1 MWNKMNIGAPSLA
14 DFYYFTVRRGFKEGV
29 EHSIWQCPCCSLRH
43 LKVTFVFRLCSAARQ
58 ESTTREGCNPGTTLG
73 SITIWTLPSFGK
85 PPWPRAPSGPFSAVF
100 SKLSPLLGVQLLIMT
115 PPPVILTIAIHLHLS
130 FTTIRLSF
138 YLFLALS
145 LRSSLSSTV
154 SLPLHSFSDG
164 STTK

>member
-29 EHSIWQCPCCSLRH
+29 EHSIWQCPRCSLRH

-73 SITIWTLPSFGK
+73 SITIWTLPSFGT

-100 SKLSPLLGVQLLIMT
+100 FETFASFRCAAPDYDAASGDPYDRNSFTFIFHYHPPLF
-115 PPPVILTIAIHLHLS
+115 LS
-130 FTTIRLSF
+130 FSCSVSSF
-138 YLFLALS
+138 IIIFHGLAA
-145 LRSSLSSTV
+145 T
-154 SLPLHSFSDG
+154 SFFFG
-164 STTK
+164 WVNN